1 MNAINPSAY
10 SSKIDY
16 SDVIHI
22 KSTKHR
28 TRGRLFRIIV
38 VAGVALLAFIIVY
51 SVYST
56 SRTIKDLERINQQM
70 DEELKL
76 SNEEIEKKEKMISE
90 TEKEIKNY
98 EEKISEYDKQIE
110 NLNGHT
116 LVSEGIA
123 ANYMDMMNYAVFGL
137 IKLII
142 EK

>member
-110 NLNGHT
+110 NLNNQIDEAKKENEKIT
-116 LVSEGIA
+116 EQIA
-123 ANYMDMMNYAVFGL
+123 KFGAYNKFIL
-137 IKLII
+137 
-142 EK
+142 